1 MSKVLFILK
10 KTLKAVLWVVPGL
23 VLLFVIIAVLIQI
36 PLIQNKLVHYATS
49 FISGKTHSRVEIK
62 NISISFPKS
71 VVIKGLFMEDLQ
83 KDTLLYVGEA
93 KVNIAFK
100 DLLFNK
106 ISINNFAVE
115 DVSLNAKRILT
126 DSLFNFNFLLTAFS
140 DTTNQTKVNPQSTS
154 KWIFSVDNVS
164 LKNIRLHYDDKYGGM
179 NAAAVLSKLDLK
191 IEKIDLEKSIYS
203 IDEMLIESINAN
215 VLMTKPVNASNN
227 KSGSVLPKITANKIV
242 INNSTV
248 TYGDSISKQSV
259 IAAINQLE
267 LKDGSVDLQKK
278 IVSLD
283 HLRLAKSEIDYHTV
297 DTSLSSD
304 STYAVPIATT
314 ESNWNVTIKSIL
326 LDENTLAYEVGNK
339 PEIKNAFDS
348 NHLKYNHLKLEA
360 TDLFYS
366 SDKTAVSVKK
376 FSATDQNNFSVT
388 KFETDFSMD
397 QHALSLKKLKVET
410 RLIASQQTNSFIA
423 ADLGLQYST
432 LKSLRD
438 SMAFVN
444 MNLDIENASIQNSDV
459 LYFNPQ
465 LIKQPFFNNKANL
478 TTFSGIVN
486 GRVNNLKGK
495 DLIIKTGVETVLKTD
510 FTIKGLPDVETA
522 YYDFPNMKIN
532 TGKKDIEMIGD
543 TIIPKNIELPEN
555 INVQIAFKGKIK
567 SFESTME
574 MNSSFGSAQLFAII
588 DKNENFRSK
597 INITSFDL
605 GSLLK
610 DKTMYGP
617 VTLTAEANGK
627 GLDKKTIKAKINA
640 EVSQM
645 YLNKYTYHNLK
656 VDGNVNGQEFKGKI
670 NLKDE
675 NAIFDFDG
683 LVNLNPNEEHY
694 KFQLNVKG
702 ADLQKLNFTKG
713 DLRIGFAG
721 AADLKGGT
729 VNKMN
734 GKVQVSNMI
743 VAKGEKKYVLD
754 SLFFASINQPDKS
767 EVNFRSALIGVKYTG
782 TISPA
787 DLPAELNNFIS
798 NYFPISEDNQLIKKS
813 KPSNFKFE
821 IQLHNHP
828 ILSQI
833 LLPELKEFEPGII
846 KGSFDGEKSDLKLN
860 AVMRRIVYGTIEIND
875 MVFNVNSNSKALNYK
890 ISGSSILN
898 SQIKLDNFILDGKL
912 EDKTLFA
919 NVSSIADNRNKKIVI
934 HSQITRDKANAYP
947 LPLAKANGANYKI
960 VLDPKDLF
968 LMNNRWDIASD
979 NYIEFGKEGILIH
992 HFFINN
998 TVSQINIASVHDQFN
1013 DDLNIAIKNFK
1024 LDDISR
1030 IVEKD
1035 TSLVKGNVDGNLLL
1049 KRVNNAYGIIADA
1062 KITNLFVRDVPI
1074 GNIVIKADNPTAGRF
1089 DIDMNLSGNENNMT
1103 ASGYFIP
1110 NGGNN
1115 SISIKTVIQSLSMK
1129 TIEAFSMGQISG
1141 ASGTLSGNL
1150 VIQGATNAPE
1160 ITGELVFNN
1169 AFFKPM
1175 ILNSRLELK
1184 HETIQ
1189 FAREGINFKS
1199 FTLLDADKH
1208 TAIIDGAVQ
1217 IKQFKDFIF
1226 ALNINTKDFLLFNST
1241 VRDNKT
1247 FYGKMVIDS
1256 KIDINGPMTLPVVN
1270 GKLKMKKGS
1279 NFTFAV
1285 PEDKL
1290 TTNKG
1295 ENVVEFEN
1303 PIKLN
1308 SILNRTEKKP
1318 EQKSGFTGFDLSSI
1332 IEVDKQATLR
1342 LLMDPSSTDSLVVKG
1357 EATLSFTM
1365 DKSGK
1370 MSLTG
1375 IYNLNEG
1382 SYLVSLQSV
1391 IKRKFDINQGSTII
1405 WNSDP
1410 FDAEISIDATY
1421 TARATPYDLVA
1432 DQMSGLSA
1440 VEQGGYKQKYP
1451 FLVLLKLR
1459 GQILHPVISFEIQ
1472 LAPKDKGILGG
1483 AVNQKLLMLNDD
1495 AAALN
1500 KQVFALLVL
1509 GRFVQENPFQT
1520 ESGGTSSLV
1529 RSTVGSF
1536 LSAQLNKLS
1545 SKALPG
1551 TELNFDVQSY
1561 DDYETGQAKGRTQV
1575 GIGIKQQL
1583 FNERISVQVGGNVD
1597 VEGEK
1602 ASQNS
1607 ASNITG
1613 DVTVEYKLTK
1623 DGRFRLKGFRQ
1634 NRYEGA
1640 IEGQL
1645 VETGAGVSYVHDFDK
1660 WKELFKLPKKK
1671 RAAINK

>member
-1 MSKVLFILK
+1 MEE
-10 KTLKAVLWVVPGL
+10 L
-23 VLLFVIIAVLIQI
+23 VC
-36 PLIQNKLVHYATS
+36 
-49 FISGKTHSRVEIK
+49 R
-62 NISISFPKS
+62 
-71 VVIKGLFMEDLQ
+71 D
-83 KDTLLYVGEA
+83 
-93 KVNIAFK
+93 
-100 DLLFNK
+100 
-106 ISINNFAVE
+106 
-115 DVSLNAKRILT
+115 
-126 DSLFNFNFLLTAFS
+126 
-140 DTTNQTKVNPQSTS
+140 
-154 KWIFSVDNVS
+154 
-164 LKNIRLHYDDKYGGM
+164 
-179 NAAAVLSKLDLK
+179 
-191 IEKIDLEKSIYS
+191 
-203 IDEMLIESINAN
+203 
-215 VLMTKPVNASNN
+215 
-227 KSGSVLPKITANKIV
+227 
-242 INNSTV
+242 
-248 TYGDSISKQSV
+248 
-259 IAAINQLE
+259 AINR
-267 LKDGSVDLQKK
+267 
-278 IVSLD
+278 VS
-283 HLRLAKSEIDYHTV
+283 
-297 DTSLSSD
+297 
-304 STYAVPIATT
+304 
-314 ESNWNVTIKSIL
+314 
-326 LDENTLAYEVGNK
+326 
-339 PEIKNAFDS
+339 
-348 NHLKYNHLKLEA
+348 
-360 TDLFYS
+360 
-366 SDKTAVSVKK
+366 
-376 FSATDQNNFSVT
+376 
-388 KFETDFSMD
+388 
-397 QHALSLKKLKVET
+397 
-410 RLIASQQTNSFIA
+410 
-423 ADLGLQYST
+423 
-432 LKSLRD
+432 
-438 SMAFVN
+438 
-444 MNLDIENASIQNSDV
+444 
-459 LYFNPQ
+459 
-465 LIKQPFFNNKANL
+465 
-478 TTFSGIVN
+478 TFS
-486 GRVNNLKGK
+486 
-495 DLIIKTGVETVLKTD
+495 
-510 FTIKGLPDVETA
+510 F
-522 YYDFPNMKIN
+522 
-532 TGKKDIEMIGD
+532 
-543 TIIPKNIELPEN
+543 
-555 INVQIAFKGKIK
+555 
-567 SFESTME
+567 
-574 MNSSFGSAQLFAII
+574 
-588 DKNENFRSK
+588 FR
-597 INITSFDL
+597 D
-605 GSLLK
+605 
-610 DKTMYGP
+610 
-617 VTLTAEANGK
+617 
-627 GLDKKTIKAKINA
+627 KAKINA
-640 EVSQM
+640 VVSQM

-656 VDGNVNGQEFKGKI
+656 VNGKIDGQEFEGKI

-683 LVNLNPNEEHY
+683 MVNLNPNEEHY

-713 DLRIGFAG
+713 DLRIGFAA

-734 GKVQVSNMI
+734 GKVAISNMI

-767 EVNFRSALIGVKYTG
+767 EVNFRSALIGIKYTG

-787 DLPAELNNFIS
+787 DLPAELNNFIN
-798 NYFPISEDNQLIKKS
+798 NYFPVSEDNQLKKTS
-813 KPSNFKFE
+813 KPSKFNFE

-828 ILSQI
+828 ILSQV

-846 KGSFDGEKSDLKLN
+846 KGSFDNGRGDRQVAPYLKLN
-860 AVMRRIVYGTIEIND
+860 ATMKRIVYGSTEIND
-875 MVFNVNSNSKALNYK
+875 LVVNVNSNSTALNYK

-898 SQIKLDNFILDGKL
+898 SQIKLDNFLLDGKL
-912 EDKTLFA
+912 ADKTLYA
-919 NVSSIADNRNKKIVI
+919 NVSSIGDNRNKKIVV
-934 HSQITRDKANAYP
+934 HFQITRDKANAYP
-947 LPLAKANGANYKI
+947 LPLALANGANYKI
-960 VLDPKDLF
+960 VLDPKDLY

-979 NYIEFGKEGILIH
+979 NYIEFGKEGFLIH
-992 HFFINN
+992 RFFINN

-1013 DDLNIAIKNFK
+1013 DDLNIGIKNFK

-1030 IVEKD
+1030 IIEKD
-1035 TSLVKGNVDGNLLL
+1035 TSLVKGNVDGNVLL

-1062 KITNLFVRDVPI
+1062 KITNLFIRDIPI

-1089 DIDMNLSGNENNMT
+1089 DIDMNLSGNENNVT
-1103 ASGYFIP
+1103 SKGYFAL
-1110 NGGNN
+1110 NGGAN
-1115 SISIKTVIQSLSMK
+1115 SINIKTEVQSLSMK

-1175 ILNSRLELK
+1175 VLNSRLELK

-1199 FTLLDADKH
+1199 FTLLDVDQH

-1226 ALNINTKDFLLFNST
+1226 ALNVNTKDFLLFNST

-1247 FYGKMVIDS
+1247 FYGRMVIDS
-1256 KIDINGPMTLPVVN
+1256 KIDINGPMSLPVIN

-1290 TTNKG
+1290 TTDKG

-1308 SILNRTEKKP
+1308 SILDRTEKKT

-1357 EATLSFTM
+1357 EAALSFTM

-1432 DQMSGLSA
+1432 DQMSGMSA

-1483 AVNQKLLMLNDD
+1483 AVNQKLLMLNED

-1561 DDYETGQAKGRTQV
+1561 NDYETGQAKGRTQV

-1671 RAAINK
+1671 INLLKKEKSIDAINTK